1 MDFFRSHIQNGFSS
15 IINNLPFPDECD
27 SLGCVISE
35 GCLARKDRDKYLKEI
50 TDITNSY
57 NQVNNLT
64 IKTNLKYLNDI
75 LSFCK
80 NNCVKPLIVILP
92 LSKDLNDKMNKDI
105 NNTFKKVVKQY
116 HDKGIEIFNYM
127 ESDLFVIEDFQNP
140 NHLNRIGAIKFTNLL
155 NKRLSNCMERDC
167 ESHY

>member
-1 MDFFRSHIQNGFSS
+1 
-15 IINNLPFPDECD
+15 
-27 SLGCVISE
+27 
-35 GCLARKDRDKYLKEI
+35 
-50 TDITNSY
+50 
-57 NQVNNLT
+57 
-64 IKTNLKYLNDI
+64 
-75 LSFCK
+75 
-80 NNCVKPLIVILP
+80 
-92 LSKDLNDKMNKDI
+92 MNKDI

-116 HDKGIEIFNYM
+116 HDKGIEIINYM